1 METRTARK
9 AFIER
14 IIPQLKHPH
23 LFLLLLV
30 LFLVDMI
37 FPDPLPFVDELV
49 LALLT
54 FLLGSWRTRRE
65 ASPIEKKSPDSAIN
79 GPKRSSQESVTPA
92 QRTE

>member
-9 AFIER
+9 ALIER
-14 IIPQLKHPH
+14 IIPRLKHPH

-30 LFLVDMI
+30 LLLIDMI

-65 ASPIEKKSPDSAIN
+65 ERPDETEPPGSAVN
-79 GPKRSSQESVTPA
+79 RPDTD
-92 QRTE
+92 